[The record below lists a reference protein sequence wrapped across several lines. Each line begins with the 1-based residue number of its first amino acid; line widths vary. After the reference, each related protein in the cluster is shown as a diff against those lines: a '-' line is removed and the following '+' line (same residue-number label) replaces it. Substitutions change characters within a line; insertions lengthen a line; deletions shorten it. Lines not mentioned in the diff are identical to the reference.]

1 MKEEQKEMFLRRL
14 FYDLTTGDM
23 LKMSLLMGAA
33 IAPSVD
39 EEAEGLVGWGVV
51 EWTAPDAEAEA
62 AMSTKDADGNPR
74 TVTVT
79 VDVKSVPPK
88 PVYTYAPVEDGTV
101 HAGEMEDMQT
111 ALNLLGVEV
120 E

>member
-1 MKEEQKEMFLRRL
+1 MFLRRL
-14 FYDLTTGDM
+14 FYDLITGEM
-23 LKMSLLMGAA
+23 LSMRLTSGAA
-33 IAPSVD
+33 IAPSVEVD
-39 EEAEGLVGWGVV
+39 AEGLMNWGVV
-51 EWTAPDAEAEA
+51 EWTTPDLATEA
-62 AMSTKDADGNPR
+62 AMASADEDGNPR
-74 TVTVT
+74 AVTVK

-88 PVYTYAPVEDGTV
+88 PVYTYAPIEDGAPI

>member
-1 MKEEQKEMFLRRL
+1 MFLRRL
-14 FYDLTTGDM
+14 FYDLTTGKMLDM
-23 LKMSLLMGAA
+23 RMTSGAA
-33 IAPSVD
+33 IAPSI
-39 EEAEGLVGWGVV
+39 EKEAEGLVNWGVV
-51 EWTAPDAEAEA
+51 EWTAPDPEAEA
-62 AMSTKDADGNPR
+62 AMSKKDADGNPR
-74 TVTVT
+74 KVTVT

-88 PVYTYAPVEDGTV
+88 PVYTYAPIEDGAPTTV

>member
-1 MKEEQKEMFLRRL
+1 MFLRRL
-14 FYDLTTGDM
+14 YYDLSTGAM
-23 LKMSLLMGAA
+23 LGCTVTSGRA
-33 IAPSVD
+33 IASD
-39 EEAEGLVGWGVV
+39 AATEAAGLENWGVI
-51 EWTAPDAEAEA
+51 EWKQPYDDIEA
-62 AMSTKDADGNPR
+62 AFAEYDADGNPR

-88 PVYTYAPVEDGTV
+88 PVYTYAPIEDGAPI

>member
-1 MKEEQKEMFLRRL
+1 MFLRRL

-39 EEAEGLVGWGVV
+39 EEAEGLANWGVV
-51 EWTAPDAEAEA
+51 EWTAPDAETEA
-62 AMSTKDADGNPR
+62 AMSTKDSDGNPR

-88 PVYTYAPVEDGTV
+88 PVYTYAPIEDGTV

>member
-1 MKEEQKEMFLRRL
+1 MFLRRL
-14 FYDLTTGDM
+14 FYDLTTGNM

-39 EEAEGLVGWGVV
+39 KEAEGLANWGVV
-51 EWTAPDAEAEA
+51 EWTAPDAETEA
-62 AMSTKDADGNPR
+62 AMSTADADGSPR

-88 PVYTYAPVEDGTV
+88 PVYTYAAIEDGAPI

>member
-1 MKEEQKEMFLRRL
+1 MFLRRL
-14 FYDLTTGDM
+14 FYDLTTGEM
-23 LKMSLLMGAA
+23 LKMSLLTGAA

-39 EEAEGLVGWGVV
+39 EEAEGLTNWGVI
-51 EWTAPDAEAEA
+51 EWTTPDPATEA
-62 AMSTKDADGNPR
+62 AMASADEDGNPR
-74 TVTVT
+74 AVTVT

-88 PVYTYAPVEDGTV
+88 PVYTYAPIEDGTV

>member
-1 MKEEQKEMFLRRL
+1 MFLRRL

-51 EWTAPDAEAEA
+51 EWTAPEPATEA
-62 AMSTKDADGNPR
+62 AMASADEDGNPR
-74 TVTVT
+74 AVTVK

-88 PVYTYAPVEDGTV
+88 PVYTYAPIEDGAPI